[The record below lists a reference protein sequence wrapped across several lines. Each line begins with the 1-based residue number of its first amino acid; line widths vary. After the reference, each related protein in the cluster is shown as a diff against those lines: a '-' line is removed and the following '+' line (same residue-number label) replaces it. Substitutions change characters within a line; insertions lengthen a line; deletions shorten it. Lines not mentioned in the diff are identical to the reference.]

1 MSTHLIKLEEA
12 GKRYISHRFTLE
24 IAKTDF
30 LVISGA
36 NGTGKTTLLL
46 MILGFIYP
54 DSGLISKGK
63 LKIGY
68 VPEKVMLPPFINV
81 FEYLK
86 TMAKI
91 KKDQLNMDLI
101 HRFQIPIDLNIHEL
115 SKGNQQK
122 IAIVTALMGHPHMI
136 IFDEPLSGL
145 DEVMQD
151 VFFEVISD
159 YYHQGISMMVSTHE
173 PNRFMD
179 LATKHISL

>member
-12 GKRYISHRFTLE
+12 GKRYINQRFTLE
-24 IAKTDF
+24 IEKTDF

-54 DSGLISKGK
+54 DSGAIYKSK

-68 VPEKVMLPPFINV
+68 VPEKVILPPFIEV

-91 KKDQLNMDLI
+91 KKDQLNLNLV
-101 HRFQIPIDLNIHEL
+101 HRFQIPIDRKMHEL

-122 IAIVTALMGHPHMI
+122 VAIITALMGHPNLI

-145 DEVMQD
+145 DEAMQD
-151 VFFEVISD
+151 VFFDVIRE
-159 YYHQGISMMVSTHE
+159 YYHLGVTMMVSTHE
-173 PNRFMD
+173 PHRYMD

>member
-12 GKRYISHRFTLE
+12 GKRYISQRFTLE
-24 IAKTDF
+24 ISKKDF

-54 DSGLISKGK
+54 DSGQIHKRK

-68 VPEKVMLPPFINV
+68 VPEKVMLPPFVDV

-91 KKDQLNMDLI
+91 KKDQLDMRLV
-101 HRFQIPIDLNIHEL
+101 HLFEIPLDHKIHEL

-122 IAIVTALMGHPHMI
+122 IAIITALMGRPDLI

-145 DEVMQD
+145 DESMQD
-151 VFFEVISD
+151 VFFDVISSC
-159 YYHQGISMMVSTHE
+159 YEQGVGMMVSTHE
-173 PNRFMD
+173 PNRFIG
-179 LATKHISL
+179 LATKHIRL